1 MGLVGGH
8 GSVAA
13 PRIGLQSNRH
23 HGGNV
28 VAHFGAELCF
38 GLRYRIPKPLQP
50 RQPGGGEQHAARPGI
65 VRVGPA
71 GDQAPGLALVYQLRH
86 GLLGHA
92 RALGQV
98 GQPVAPQGQVPRE
111 VDVRGA
117 HLVACGQVGQ
127 GQGHFHIARHELQ
140 HPRIKAPQGVA
151 HQAAQVRLAPGIV
164 VRGIHRRGG
173 EGVSHAEMVN
183 QTDQI
188 FGDV

>member
-1 MGLVGGH
+1 MRG
-8 GSVAA
+8 AA
-13 PRIGLQSNRH
+13 TDPCPPTNPITPLATNRH
-23 HGGNV
+23 TG
-28 VAHFGAELCF
+28 
-38 GLRYRIPKPLQP
+38 
-50 RQPGGGEQHAARPGI
+50 QHSPCPNAGPGI

-140 HPRIKAPQGVA
+140 HPRIKAPHGVA
-151 HQAAQVRLAPGIV
+151 QQPAQVGLAPGIV
-164 VRGIHRRGG
+164 RRGG
-173 EGVSHAEMVN
+173 AGGRGVHGGLKGCLVN
-183 QTDQI
+183 
-188 FGDV
+188 GKAN